1 MQILFVLLMLAGG
14 VFCIF
19 CAVKDYDFFMES
31 SKAWLFVKLFGRNGA
46 RVFYIILGIVIL
58 VAGLCFGVS
67 GESVF

>member
-46 RVFYIILGIVIL
+46 RIFYILLGVFIIVCGILAVT
-58 VAGLCFGVS
+58 F
-67 GESVF
+67 

>member
-1 MQILFVLLMLAGG
+1 MQILYVLLALAGG

-46 RVFYIILGIVIL
+46 RIFYILLGVFIIVCGIL
-58 VAGLCFGVS
+58 AATF
-67 GESVF
+67 

>member
-1 MQILFVLLMLAGG
+1 MQILFVLLTLAGG

-46 RVFYIILGIVIL
+46 RIFYILLGVFIIVCGILA
-58 VAGLCFGVS
+58 VAF
-67 GESVF
+67 

>member
-46 RVFYIILGIVIL
+46 RIFYILLGVFIIVCGILA
-58 VAGLCFGVS
+58 VAF
-67 GESVF
+67 

>member
-1 MQILFVLLMLAGG
+1 MQILFVLLMLAAG

-46 RVFYIILGIVIL
+46 RIFYILLGVFIIVCGILAVT
-58 VAGLCFGVS
+58 F
-67 GESVF
+67 